1 MLSLQFIYN
10 QSINFLKTVVLLS
23 LLSGLLTLI
32 GYLLM
37 RGVIG
42 ALFGL
47 VIAIIINFG
56 TWFYSDKIVLRVY
69 NARTPDSREKARLQ
83 PIIEVL
89 SSRAK
94 LPIPK
99 LYIIPTSIPNAFA
112 TGRSPKHGIVGVTE
126 GLMRLLPDDE
136 LEGVIAHEL
145 THIKNRDTL
154 TQTIASTLAGAI
166 SLLAQIGVDMM
177 FRGLFSSR
185 NSGWRFVTLL
195 PTLFLA
201 PITATIIQLAISR
214 TREYSADAGA
224 AALTG
229 NPRALA
235 NALGRLQNNRSVRI
249 NVNAA
254 FQPLLIINPFKKELA
269 TRLFSTHPPTEARI
283 QKLLKLELQ
292 LRSNPNSY

>member
-1 MLSLQFIYN
+1 MNFI
-10 QSINFLKTVVLLS
+10 KTVVLLS
-23 LLSGLLTLI
+23 LLSGLLTFT
-32 GYLLM
+32 GYLLIG
-37 RGVIG
+37 GVMG
-42 ALFGL
+42 ALIGL
-47 VIAIIINFG
+47 VIGIAVNFSS
-56 TWFYSDKIVLRVY
+56 WFYSDKIVLKVY
-69 NARTPDSREKARLQ
+69 KARTPDSREKARLQ
-83 PIIEVL
+83 PIVEVL

-94 LPIPK
+94 LPVPK
-99 LYIIPTSIPNAFA
+99 LYIIPTSVPNAFA
-112 TGRSPKHGIVGVTE
+112 TGRNPKHGVVGVTE

-166 SLLAQIGVDMM
+166 SLLAQIGSDMI
-177 FRGLFSSR
+177 FRGLFNSR
-185 NSGWRFVTLL
+185 NSGLRLFTLL
-195 PTLFLA
+195 PTLLFA
-201 PITATIIQLAISR
+201 PITATILKLAISR

-235 NALGRLQNNRSVRI
+235 NALDRLQNNRSVGI
-249 NVNAA
+249 NGNVA
-254 FQPLLIINPFKKELA
+254 FKSLLIINPFKKELA

-292 LRSNPNSY
+292 LRNTPNYYE